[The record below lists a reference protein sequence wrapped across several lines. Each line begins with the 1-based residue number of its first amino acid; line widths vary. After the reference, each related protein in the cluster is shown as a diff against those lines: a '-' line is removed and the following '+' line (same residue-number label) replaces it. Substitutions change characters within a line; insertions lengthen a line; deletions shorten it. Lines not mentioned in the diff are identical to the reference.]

1 LFGQVGK
8 DAVIKDV
15 TFDNIT
21 FSAANY
27 QRTTLFGHMV
37 SKATLQNITVN
48 IVSYAVSM
56 DKSTGAPYVEQGLF
70 GARYFLNNVV
80 ENVTFNV
87 EGFEVYRLMSRVCNG
102 NTFVNVKIYADGYQT
117 IGDSSDQWAVIN
129 ELPVGVEFISTKTSN
144 ER

>member
-1 LFGQVGK
+1 
-8 DAVIKDV
+8 
-15 TFDNIT
+15 
-21 FSAANY
+21 
-27 QRTTLFGHMV
+27 MV